1 MRIGRRMMRAW
12 RSKFWQIGFRQIGFR
27 QIGTASVLCVIA
39 LAAGPTGAQAQQQQ
53 QPPAQTAPPPP
64 AGPANAGPVQPW
76 GLPPLPAGVGPVE
89 KFADLGGTPQGRF
102 LEGGAFDNDGNLW
115 FVAIGSGW
123 VSYLTPDGKVTP
135 AFNCNPPDDIGQTC
149 EPQGTR
155 WHDGKLYVA
164 TRHRG
169 ILTYDPKTKEVK
181 TLVYTYRNQ
190 LFKGPNDLD
199 FDAEG
204 NLFFT
209 DPWATGPGPNM
220 SDRSG
225 AVYQYSKD
233 GILRKIIDDLNFPN
247 GIAVSPDNARMAIG
261 DCTASRM
268 VYAIFATGPTLS
280 TPGAQPDPLHLTFQ
294 TVRAATYLP
303 GSGCP
308 DGLHYDVKGNLWIA
322 AGGLGGILQVDP
334 RGIIIGFV
342 PIPNGDLS
350 TTNFA
355 FGGPDNRTIY
365 FMGANSGTFWR
376 FTAPY
381 PGLIGPGGTR
391 LPAQP

>member
-1 MRIGRRMMRAW
+1 MRLRRNLIERLA
-12 RSKFWQIGFRQIGFR
+12 IPLI
-27 QIGTASVLCVIA
+27 ASLCSVTVAA
-39 LAAGPTGAQAQQQQ
+39 LPAKAQA
-53 QPPAQTAPPPP
+53 PT
-64 AGPANAGPVQPW
+64 AGPVQPW

-89 KFADLGGTPQGRF
+89 KFADVSGTPQGQF
-102 LEGGAFDNDGNLW
+102 LEGGAFDNQGNLW
-115 FVAIGSGW
+115 FVGIGSGW
-123 VSYLTPDGKVTP
+123 ISYLQPDGKLVP
-135 AFNCNPPDDIGQTC
+135 VVNCNPPEDIGQTC

-155 WHDGKLYVA
+155 WKDGKLYLT

-169 ILTYDPKTKEVK
+169 ILTYDPKTKELK
-181 TLVYTYRNQ
+181 TLVYTWRNQ

-209 DPWATGPGPNM
+209 DPWGTGVGPSL
-220 SDRSG
+220 SDRTG

-233 GILRKIIDDLNFPN
+233 GILRKVIDDLSFPN
-247 GIAVSPDNARMAIG
+247 GIAVPPDDGRLAVG

-268 VYAIFATGPTLS
+268 VYAIFATGPTLGN
-280 TPGAQPDPLHLTFQ
+280 PGAKPDPLHLTFQ

-303 GSGCP
+303 GAGCP

-322 AGGLGGILQVDP
+322 AGGLGGVLQVDP

-342 PIPNGDLS
+342 PIPNGDLA

-355 FGGPDNRTIY
+355 FGGPDNQYIY
-365 FMGANSGTFWR
+365 FEGANSGTFWR
-376 FTAPY
+376 FKAPY
-381 PGLIGPGGTR
+381 PGLIGPGGVR
-391 LPAQP
+391 LAAQP